1 MVISLDRYR
10 RTRSVGLA
18 IPFGERVANA
28 RKDQGL
34 TQDQL
39 GERIGY
45 TQKAGVKTMR
55 WGTSKQKN
63 YVTLAV
69 LITIWLVALYF
80 MCEPY

>member
-1 MVISLDRYR
+1 MIIEKEVRVLVISLDRYR

-39 GERIGY
+39 RHK
-45 TQKAGVKTMR
+45 KAEAGLKE
-55 WGTSKQKN
+55 K
-63 YVTLAV
+63 
-69 LITIWLVALYF
+69 
-80 MCEPY
+80 CP